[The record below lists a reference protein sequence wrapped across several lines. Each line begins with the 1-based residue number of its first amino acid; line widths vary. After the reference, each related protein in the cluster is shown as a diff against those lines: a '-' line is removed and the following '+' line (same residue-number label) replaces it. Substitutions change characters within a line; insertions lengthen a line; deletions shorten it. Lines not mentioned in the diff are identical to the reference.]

1 MGHFK
6 SDAQTNSYGLVMDL
20 LHQQPECDTNGDHQQ
35 GKEDDMANNYTF
47 TKLYLLPAYLVDWI
61 LQPK

>member
-1 MGHFK
+1 
-6 SDAQTNSYGLVMDL
+6 MDL

-61 LQPK
+61 YYNPNNK